1 MKRDFDASRR
11 GFTLIELLVVIAI
24 IATLVALLLPAVQQ
38 AREAAR
44 RSSCKNNLKQIGL
57 AALNYESTYN
67 AFPIG
72 WYQSGSPGPSGPPIF
87 CYKGAHAALLPFLEQ
102 AAAADQYDQLTGIS
116 GTPSAISSIPL
127 AVFGCPSNPVER
139 VYNIDIG
146 DNGAFGIFD
155 GQPHSAATTDY
166 TTIFSVRNIEMD
178 EYFGF
183 GSFYQNM
190 FGGVVDY
197 GWPKL
202 RDVTDGLSNTIFMV
216 ERAGQGEHWV
226 QGKSAG
232 RQAGY
237 NMLKSFWAGPG
248 SLQFNSIVP
257 DIANPTASAPPGL
270 CFLNCNNFQNPYSFH
285 SGGIQFV
292 MLDGS
297 VHFLS
302 DSISFDVYSRLVQK
316 SDGQVVGEF

>member
-44 RSSCKNNLKQIGL
+44 RSSCKNNLKQIAL

-72 WYQSGSPGPSGPPIF
+72 WYQTGTPAAGPPIF
-87 CYKGAHAALLPFLEQ
+87 CYKGVFASILPFIEQ
-102 AAAADQYDQLTGIS
+102 AAAADQYSQTTGIS
-116 GTPSAISSIPL
+116 GTPSSITSMPL
-127 AVFGCPSNPVER
+127 AIYGCPSNPVER
-139 VYNIDIG
+139 VYTI

-155 GQPHSAATTDY
+155 GSQRTAATTDY
-166 TTIFSVRNIEMD
+166 ATIYSISSIELNT
-178 EYFGF
+178 YNGF
-183 GSFYQNM
+183 GGFYQNM
-190 FGGVVDY
+190 FGFEVSN

-202 RDVTDGLSNTIFMV
+202 RDVTDGLSNTIFVV

-226 QGKSAG
+226 QGKPAG
-232 RQAGY
+232 AQNPNSMFKA
-237 NMLKSFWAGPG
+237 FWAGPS
-248 SLQFNSIVP
+248 SLQFSSIVP
-257 DIANPTASAPPGL
+257 DPANPASTSPPGL
-270 CFLNCNNFQNPYSFH
+270 CFLNCSNYSNPYSFH
-285 SGGIQFV
+285 SGGIQFS

-302 DSISFDVYSRLVQK
+302 ENVSWDVYSRLVQP